1 MTVIQFLN
9 FFNEEVMNID
19 KFCQSVV
26 RRFSHSMYTELFK
39 LQIWETLHVQVS
51 VVFFVNVFCF
61 VLLG

>member
-19 KFCQSVV
+19 KFCQSVE
-26 RRFSHSMYTELFK
+26 RRFSHSMYTTFFK
-39 LQIWETLHVQVS
+39 LQIWETLHVQVF